1 MTSCGGVVSWSE
13 KAKPDSENKKKKS
26 KGKKKNEM
34 TTGTTTKHKK
44 KKKERERDFPFLLTW
59 HEEALN
65 SVPVWESADSVR
77 HPGVTTNFPH
87 SPFFSSCCFA
97 PLTHTRSRVLFFPS
111 FLSFLLAFPYLFC
124 SFSLSPPPTA
134 SQSSKHNECLPV
146 CQGERVGTF
155 E

>member
-1 MTSCGGVVSWSE
+1 MVSFRGARKQNQTARE
-13 KAKPDSENKKKKS
+13 KKS
-26 KGKKKNEM
+26 KSKKNKNEM
-34 TTGTTTKHKK
+34 TTGTKTKPKK

-97 PLTHTRSRVLFFPS
+97 PLTHTPTLARVFCFSPP
-111 FLSFLLAFPYLFC
+111 FLSFLLPFPYLFC